1 MINFQIRTRLLR
13 SMINC
18 HTRKRLL
25 RSMIECHA
33 RARLFPSTINCHT
46 LTRLLCLCLAFF
58 VWLRPVMATDVPVAV
73 GKPPGDSGVQFTKI
87 QDLAPGQRATNRPVK
102 NKWAVV
108 IGIDKFIEKPLNNGL
123 RMDKA
128 AEDFYS
134 YLIDPK
140 AGRFDKE
147 HVRMLTN
154 LNATRQSIVATLGDK
169 WLGQVAGPD
178 DLVVVFIGTHGF
190 PAADGITYLCAQNTV
205 LDNVF
210 ATGISMNDL
219 MSNLK
224 KQVKTDRIVVI
235 LQACYSGAAELTSGA
250 KALFHFYNLDLS
262 KFVLGKGYVILTS
275 SKPDQVTWGDI
286 FSSNLIKAL
295 RQNDGLISFND
306 AFKFAQE
313 RTHFETTHDC
323 QGCKEQTPMM
333 KSDWTGNDLV
343 LGAPPAE
350 KTAGLPAGV
359 NNYLTAESQYMA
371 ANSSVMAGDLD
382 GAMSSYKSAIAADE
396 NYADAHNDYA
406 TALAMKGH
414 WSQAID
420 EYKKAVALKP
430 DDELFHANLAR
441 AYSKSGKQS
450 DALSELELAYKL
462 NQKDRVVL
470 TALADICSKQ
480 GNLAKSSL
488 YLKEALH
495 LYPGSAQLH
504 DRLSYV
510 LAQEG
515 QHPGEEGQLDL
526 ALTHARE
533 AVKLDPKSVSAL
545 LNLGSVQL
553 LKEDADAATASYKQ
567 AIELAPT
574 NADAYYLLGSALEK
588 KNDKSGAAQ
597 ALKKFIEICPPS
609 DARSAAAK
617 KKLSNLD

>member
-1 MINFQIRTRLLR
+1 MINHRITVR
-13 SMINC
+13 M
-18 HTRKRLL
+18 
-25 RSMIECHA
+25 
-33 RARLFPSTINCHT
+33 
-46 LTRLLCLCLAFF
+46 LCLCFALLVATRSVLAADA
-58 VWLRPVMATDVPVAV
+58 PPNAAS
-73 GKPPGDSGVQFTKI
+73 PPGNSGVQFTKI
-87 QDLAPGQRATNRPVK
+87 QDLAPEKRATNRPVK

-128 AEDFYS
+128 AEDFYG
-134 YLIDPK
+134 YLVDPK
-140 AGRFDKE
+140 AGRFEKD

-154 LNATRQSIVATLGDK
+154 TNATRQSIVSTLGDK

-190 PAADGITYLCAQNTV
+190 PAADGVTYLCAQNTV

-224 KQVKTDRIVVI
+224 KEVKTDRIVVI

-286 FSSNLIKAL
+286 FSSNLVKAL
-295 RQNDGLISFND
+295 RQNDGLVSLNE

-313 RTHFETTHDC
+313 RTHYETTHDC
-323 QGCKEQTPMM
+323 EGCKEQTPMM

-350 KTAGLPAGV
+350 RTAGLPAGV

-382 GAMSSYKSAIAADE
+382 GAMNSYKSAIAADE

-430 DDELFHANLAR
+430 EDELFHANLAR
-441 AYSKSGKQS
+441 AYSKTGKS
-450 DALSELELAYKL
+450 AEALSELELAYKL
-462 NQKDRVVL
+462 NAKDRVVL
-470 TALADICSKQ
+470 TALSDLSAKQ

-495 LYPGSAQLH
+495 LYPNSAQLH

-515 QHPGEEGQLDL
+515 QKPGEEGQLDL
-526 ALTHARE
+526 ALSHARE

-553 LKEDADAATASYKQ
+553 LKNDTEAATASYKQ
-567 AIELAPT
+567 AIELAPS

-588 KNDKSGAAQ
+588 KDDKGGAAQ
-597 ALKKFIEICPPS
+597 ALKKFVEIAPAT

-617 KKLSNLD
+617 KRLSNLE